1 MVGCC
6 VVVLDARRSLVSAKG
21 TRKPE
26 STAPSQILN
35 GFGSD
40 SAMLGFRLIPRAAGR
55 EVKKILFGA
64 SKGAIQQTMM
74 MASTMPTM
82 LVGDVLDV
90 WLMLRTSTDED
101 GGLTDRA

>member
-6 VVVLDARRSLVSAKG
+6 VVVLDTRQSLVSAKG

-26 STAPSQILN
+26 STNPSQILN

-40 SAMLGFRLIPRAAGR
+40 SAILGFRLIPRAAGR

-74 MASTMPTM
+74 IASLLPTM
-82 LVGDVLDV
+82 LVGSD
-90 WLMLRTSTDED
+90 DEFSSMC
-101 GGLTDRA
+101 GSR